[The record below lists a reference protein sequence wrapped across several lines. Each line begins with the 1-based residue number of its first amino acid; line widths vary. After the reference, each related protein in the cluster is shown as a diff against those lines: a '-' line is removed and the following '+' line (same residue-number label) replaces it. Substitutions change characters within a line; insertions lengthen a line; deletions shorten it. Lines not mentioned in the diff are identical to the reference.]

1 MAAALMIVY
10 VAGLRLENPKRDKG
24 GRDYRI
30 KLPKEELENLGD
42 DHPEFRLVY

>member
-1 MAAALMIVY
+1 MAAALTIAY
-10 VAGLRLENPKRDKG
+10 VAGLRLENAKRDKG

-30 KLPKEELENLGD
+30 KLPKELENLGD